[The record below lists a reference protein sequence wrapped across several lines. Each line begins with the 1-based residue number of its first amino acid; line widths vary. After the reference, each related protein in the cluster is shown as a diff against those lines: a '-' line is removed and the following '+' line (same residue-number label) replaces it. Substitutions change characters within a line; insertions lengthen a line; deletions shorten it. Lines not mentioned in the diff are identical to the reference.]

1 VVQWEGI
8 HCSARDTGDS
18 GLIPGL
24 GRSPGEG
31 SGHPLQ
37 YSFLANPMDREAWR
51 AAVHGVAWGNDL
63 VTKEQQEI
71 SHPSTGISSTKES
84 GFTLKDL
91 IV

>member
-1 VVQWEGI
+1 MVRNL
-8 HCSARDTGDS
+8 SAIAGDVRDS

-31 SGHPLQ
+31 NGYPLQ
-37 YSFLANPMDREAWR
+37 YSFLENPMDREAWR
-51 AAVHGVAWGNDL
+51 ATVHAVTWGNDL

-71 SHPSTGISSTKES
+71 SHPSVGISSTKES
-84 GFTLKDL
+84 GFTLKPL

>member
-1 VVQWEGI
+1 MAAQE
-8 HCSARDTGDS
+8 S
-18 GLIPGL
+18 
-24 GRSPGEG
+24 SPTPQFK
-31 SGHPLQ
+31 SIN
-37 YSFLANPMDREAWR
+37 SLALNLLKLVMDREAWR